1 MFVFI
6 FDNNV
11 QHRGKPYYLGIME
24 MANKVNSGLKAAVSI
39 IINEDLSALKN
50 VVKKLTNTPPKT
62 DDSIRNRARGK
73 K

>member
-1 MFVFI
+1 
-6 FDNNV
+6 
-11 QHRGKPYYLGIME
+11 